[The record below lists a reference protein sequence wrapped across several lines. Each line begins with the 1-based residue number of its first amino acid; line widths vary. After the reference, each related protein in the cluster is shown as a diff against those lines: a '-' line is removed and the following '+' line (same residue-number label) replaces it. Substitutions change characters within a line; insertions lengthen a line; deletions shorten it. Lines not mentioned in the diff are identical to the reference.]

1 MISRLRM
8 EDSFIIRLPGVK
20 EEQEDEDH
28 EEAAVAIESQTS
40 VMRTDYFLITLNII
54 IVLGFAVVITY
65 LVLKILE

>member
-1 MISRLRM
+1 MNA

-40 VMRTDYFLITLNII
+40 IMRRDYFLITLNILI
-54 IVLGFAVVITY
+54 LFGFAFGITY
-65 LVLKILE
+65 LVLKVLE